1 MAATAAFPT
10 LCEVAIICAAVD
22 AENDN
27 EIPERSGRQRTH
39 SFTQVIPAGVRLVK
53 LIDAIRDSINDELD
67 ERGEPQLPAAN
78 YELRAVGGRRLDP
91 KRTLQEL
98 GVANGDA
105 LVLVPA
111 EAGESYVPQ
120 YEELSTGLARLGKKL
135 VAAVNETIAAKTALA
150 ILTLAALV
158 VAAIAGRARTFTG
171 DTFTEAL
178 IPAAVVGV
186 GGLVLAAMAIAA
198 ANWWPDQHDII
209 DTLAWLACGLLTMCG
224 YVIAPGQLGAPH
236 LVIAGLAAVVSVGA
250 TARFT
255 GRHTTAATAVIAV
268 CVIAAVSVGLRWWRP
283 VPGQVLGLITL
294 VVLLLGIFYTE
305 RIALRVCAIRPPHF
319 GSVTGKDIFDA
330 LKGALTRDTVTP
342 VDNTDIDP
350 TPSGERI
357 GADAVRLAN
366 VMSGLCIA
374 YAVALPPAI
383 WAVLAPGKSYTWHA
397 LVVAV
402 LFVSIFITRARSFV
416 AAKQAVPLVV
426 GACVAT
432 LAGVVK
438 YVLAAPG
445 GDTTALVAATGTV
458 FAFGLCALG
467 AAVIVPHTRFM
478 PPIRVAV
485 EWFEL
490 VAIAVSV
497 PLMAWIGGLFTWLLY
512 R

>member
-1 MAATAAFPT
+1 MVTAAFPT
-10 LCEVAIICAAVD
+10 LCEVAIICATASVD
-22 AENDN
+22 KDEQAGEQ
-27 EIPERSGRQRTH
+27 PGQRTH

-91 KRTLQEL
+91 KRSLQEL

-111 EAGESYVPQ
+111 EAGEAYVPQ

-135 VAAVNETIAAKTALA
+135 VAAVSETIAVRTALVVLA
-150 ILTLAALV
+150 LAAVV
-158 VAAIAGRARTFTG
+158 VAAIAVRARTFTG
-171 DTFTEAL
+171 ETFTEAL
-178 IPAAVVGV
+178 IPAAVVGG
-186 GGLVLAAMAIAA
+186 GGLILAALAVAA
-198 ANWWPDQHDII
+198 SSWWPDEHDII
-209 DTLAWLACGLLTMCG
+209 DTLAWVSCGLITVCG
-224 YVIAPGQLGAPH
+224 YVVAPGHLGAPH
-236 LVIAGLAAVVSVGA
+236 LVIAGLAAVVTVAA

-294 VVLLLGIFYTE
+294 TVLLVAIFYTE
-305 RIALRVCAIRPPHF
+305 RIALRVCTIRPPHF
-319 GSVTGKDIFDA
+319 GSVTGRDIFDA

-366 VMSGLCIA
+366 VASGLCIA
-374 YAVALPPAI
+374 YAVVLPPAI
-383 WAVLAPGKSYTWHA
+383 WAVLVPGASYTWQA
-397 LVVAV
+397 FVVAV
-402 LFVSIFITRARSFV
+402 LFVAIFITRARSFV
-416 AAKQAVPLVV
+416 AWKQAVPLVV

-445 GDTTALVAATGTV
+445 GDTTALLAATGVV

-478 PPIRVAV
+478 PPIRIAV

-490 VAIAVSV
+490 IAMVVSV

>member
-1 MAATAAFPT
+1 MVTAAFPT
-10 LCEVAIICAAVD
+10 LCEVAIVCAAVD
-22 AENDN
+22 AENENSPDG
-27 EIPERSGRQRTH
+27 EHRQRTH
-39 SFTQVIPAGVRLVK
+39 AFTLVIPAGVSLVK
-53 LIDAIRDSINDELD
+53 LVDAIRDSINDELD
-67 ERGEPQLPAAN
+67 ERGEPLLPAAD
-78 YELRAVGGRRLDP
+78 YELRTVGGKRLDP
-91 KRTLQEL
+91 KRTLQQL
-98 GVANGDA
+98 GVANGQV

-135 VAAVNETIAAKTALA
+135 VAAVDEAVAARTALA
-150 ILTLAALV
+150 VLTLVAV
-158 VAAIAGRARTFTG
+158 VLAAITGRARTFTG
-171 DTFTEAL
+171 ETFTEAL
-178 IPAAVVGV
+178 IPAAVVG
-186 GGLVLAAMAIAA
+186 GAGLILAAMATAA

-209 DTLAWLACGLLTMCG
+209 DTLAWLACGLITVCG

-236 LVIAGLAAVVSVGA
+236 LVIAGLAAVVTVVA
-250 TARFT
+250 TTRFT

-294 VVLLLGIFYTE
+294 TVLLLGIFYTE

-330 LKGALTRDTVTP
+330 IKGALTKDTVTP
-342 VDNTDIDP
+342 VDNTDVDP

-357 GADAVRLAN
+357 AADAVRLAN
-366 VMSGLCIA
+366 VVSGLCIA
-374 YAVALPPAI
+374 YAVVLPPAV
-383 WAVLAPGKSYTWHA
+383 WAVLAPGKSYTWQA

-402 LFVSIFITRARSFV
+402 LFVTIFITRARSFV
-416 AAKQAVPLVV
+416 AWKQAVPLVI

-445 GDTTALVAATGTV
+445 GDLAALLAGAGAV

-485 EWFEL
+485 EWLEL
-490 VAIAVSV
+490 IAIAVSV
-497 PLMAWIGGLFTWLLY
+497 PLMAWIGGLFIWLLN